1 MAITLS
7 AKQQSYVE
15 DIMREGSFESEETAI
30 DEALL
35 QMLEQRRRER
45 QIEEL
50 VAEGRRR
57 LKAEG
62 PRSGGEELRKRLDT
76 AIRKGIAEGRKPSD
90 HIVHGI

>member
-7 AKQQSYVE
+7 PKQQVYVE
-15 DIMREGSFESEETAI
+15 DLMRGGSFESEEIAI

-35 QMLEQRRRER
+35 HMLEQRRRER
-45 QIEEL
+45 QIGEL

-62 PRSGGEELRKRLDT
+62 PRSGGEELRKRLD
-76 AIRKGIAEGRKPSD
+76 AVIRKNIAEGRKPSD